1 MAAFREKYT
10 FKVEWL
16 DQVASLKRYY
26 LLQYYVM
33 NGTNELELFDL
44 KNKRVFL
51 RRCAFPSVSLEDL
64 FIGAKVTVYAR
75 QMTLIEYGD
84 SHTKE
89 LLGNTNEIA
98 FGLVPP
104 ASLRSIGKILAAV
117 HDARLQVS
125 QLRMVQLNERDAEAV
140 GSVDLAAGSCVP
152 LQLVGLHSCEVWGKL
167 ARSFGCFAPPADQV
181 ETYSGFF
188 FGAKR
193 LGSAVNTA
201 KCADCTLAIVK
212 PHAVAEG
219 KLGAVLDDLIN
230 SSLTVTAFEMF
241 DIDLVAAEEF
251 LEVYKGVLPEYSG
264 MTDQLASGRLVAVE
278 LTGDDA
284 VHTLRQI
291 CGPRHVDV
299 AKRIAPD
306 TLRARHGTD
315 TLRNAV
321 HCTDLDEDGVLE
333 VEYFFR
339 VLSAL

>member
-1 MAAFREKYT
+1 M
-10 FKVEWL
+10 
-16 DQVASLKRYY
+16 
-26 LLQYYVM
+26 
-33 NGTNELELFDL
+33 
-44 KNKRVFL
+44 
-51 RRCAFPSVSLEDL
+51 
-64 FIGAKVTVYAR
+64 
-75 QMTLIEYGD
+75 
-84 SHTKE
+84 
-89 LLGNTNEIA
+89 
-98 FGLVPP
+98 
-104 ASLRSIGKILAAV
+104 
-117 HDARLQVS
+117 
-125 QLRMVQLNERDAEAV
+125 
-140 GSVDLAAGSCVP
+140 
-152 LQLVGLHSCEVWGKL
+152 
-167 ARSFGCFAPPADQV
+167 
-181 ETYSGFF
+181 
-188 FGAKR
+188 
-193 LGSAVNTA
+193 
-201 KCADCTLAIVK
+201 
-212 PHAVAEG
+212 
-219 KLGAVLDDLIN
+219 LDDLIN